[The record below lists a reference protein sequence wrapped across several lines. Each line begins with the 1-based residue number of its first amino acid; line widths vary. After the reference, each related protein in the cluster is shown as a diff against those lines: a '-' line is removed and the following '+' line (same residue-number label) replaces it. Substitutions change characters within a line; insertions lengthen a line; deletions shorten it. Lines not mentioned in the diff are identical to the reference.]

1 MIYIVDT
8 YAWIEY
14 LIGSSKGAFFKKLLD
29 NINNKFITMDCC
41 IAEIYGYCLKNNLDF
56 DKIYRVIK
64 SNSIILP
71 IMIDTWINAAKAR
84 FELRKK
90 ISNFGLIDSI
100 LVAEQKDLKCKI
112 VSGDYHFKNLPNVA
126 YLN

>member
-14 LIGSSKGAFFKKLLD
+14 LIGSSKGTFLKKLLD
-29 NINNKFITMDCC
+29 NINNKFITMECC
-41 IAEIYGYCLKNNLDF
+41 IAELYGYCLKNNLNF
-56 DKIYRVIK
+56 NKIYNAVK

-71 IMIDTWINAAKAR
+71 IMIDNWINAAKTR

-90 ISNFGLIDSI
+90 NPNFGLIDSI
-100 LVAEQKDLKCKI
+100 LVAKQKEFKCKI
-112 VSGDYHFKNLPNVA
+112 VSGDYHFKNLPNVV